1 VARVNVEVARL
12 LDELANLTILD
23 EGDPNSFRVRA
34 YQNAARAVD
43 NLDEDVADLSASALA
58 KVKGIGKSTADKIRQ
73 YVDEGKIDKLEGLR
87 ERYPASQQE
96 LMRIPGLGPK
106 TVQLLA
112 EDLDVR
118 DLDGLKAALDDG
130 RVATLPG
137 MGEKTVANLVDAIER
152 MHLSSKDDRRPI
164 GQVMPIAE
172 EMVASLAERDDV
184 QRVDYAGSLRRFRET
199 IGDVDL
205 LVAATDPS
213 GIMEAFTS
221 HDRVHRV
228 QGHGDTKS
236 SIVTH
241 DGLQVDL
248 RVVPPDSYGAALV
261 YFTGSKAHNI
271 RLRQRAIDR
280 GWKLSEYALEDAESG
295 HVQAAATEED
305 VYTALG
311 LRWIH
316 PERREDLGEIEAADL
331 DTDDTGPR
339 LVEVDDIRGDLHDHS
354 DWSGDGRDTMEDMIA
369 AAADRGLDYL
379 ALTDHA
385 EDLRINGISREQML
399 EQRDQLRA
407 LQESHPDMRLLHG
420 AELNIGVDGSVDYDP
435 EFLEGFDW
443 LVASVHSHF
452 RRPVEEQTARI
463 VTAMRNPA
471 VTAIGHLTGRMFGKR
486 PGIDLD
492 LDAVFDAAVETG
504 TAIEINS
511 NLARLDASAD
521 VIREGAH
528 RGVRFV
534 ISTDAH
540 AVEELDNLRYGAMQA
555 RRGGVPADQ
564 VVNTWDLDRFLA
576 WVDDVRSA

>member
-1 VARVNVEVARL
+1 VARVNAEVARL

-130 RVATLPG
+130 RVAKLPG

-280 GWKLSEYALEDAESG
+280 GWKLSEYALEDAETG
-295 HVQAAATEED
+295 QVQAAATEED
-305 VYTALG
+305 VYDALG

-316 PERREDLGEIEAADL
+316 PERREDLGEIETADL

-452 RRPVEEQTARI
+452 RRSVQEQTDRI

-471 VTAIGHLTGRMFGKR
+471 VTAIGHLTGRMLGKR

-540 AVEELDNLRYGAMQA
+540 SVGELDNLRYGAMQA